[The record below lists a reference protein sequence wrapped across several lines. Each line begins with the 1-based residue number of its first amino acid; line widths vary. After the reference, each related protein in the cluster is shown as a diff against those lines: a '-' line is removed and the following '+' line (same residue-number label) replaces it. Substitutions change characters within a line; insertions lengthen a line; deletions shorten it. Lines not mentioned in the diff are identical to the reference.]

1 MTGGIKM
8 GLYCWL
14 IVGLVL
20 ADREEKAKRSWA
32 PAGEESGKERMV
44 QSGKSKKGEGVVVL
58 R

>member
-1 MTGGIKM
+1 M